1 MQTSNLKLPNKINIY
16 GQFCWVVRSF
26 HCNCAEYTIFF
37 KFFSHRIYGTLYV
50 LHSDLNFRPFSAD
63 KPQGTEHQPEE
74 LVGDDAHPDSVNAKV
89 QHVTADVGY
98 DRTDEGDADA
108 GADHR
113 VNHVACAAQ
122 AAGENDLADLEQDD
136 DRDRAGDADT
146 DCDDLLFPE
155 EQTVERPAK

>member
-1 MQTSNLKLPNKINIY
+1 MIILPVFSSALFSLIIHSSASIIN
-16 GQFCWVVRSF
+16 QRCSAF
-26 HCNCAEYTIFF
+26 
-37 KFFSHRIYGTLYV
+37 
-50 LHSDLNFRPFSAD
+50 SDLNLRPLSTD

-122 AAGENDLADLEQDD
+122 AASENDLADLEQDD